1 MAPALKPGFVEAAGR
16 TASNIELPWRV
27 LSLLNVFRLLLPMLL
42 LLVFFFNAPTNSVG
56 AHQPGMFIGIAVA
69 YFAFAL
75 VCIQTIQSRSPS
87 AEWQAMVQLVVD
99 AIAMSLLIHASG
111 GVSSGLGTLL
121 VLPTGA
127 TATIL
132 ARRYA
137 LLGTSL
143 VTLALL
149 VETTISFLQGASSRA
164 DFLITGLTG
173 ASLFAITLLAIPFAA
188 RLRESEALAQQRE
201 IDIANLNEL
210 NEFIVQ
216 HLRESILVV
225 DETDNVRLINETAA
239 RLLKGGAVPGGATLA
254 SISPRLAYLIEA
266 WRRQASDRRDT
277 VGEVVGADGGTI
289 IRPHFVALSD
299 SGSGPVLVFL
309 EDTSLIAERAQQS
322 KLAALGRLSASIA
335 HEIRNPVGAMSHA
348 GQLLRES
355 PTLTA
360 DDRHLTDIIEKNGV
374 RVSHI
379 IENVLQLSR
388 RDTTKQERFN
398 VSEWLSAFVTE
409 YEQTMQMEPARS
421 VSMRTPHPACSRYS
435 SIRRT
440 CTRCS
445 GTCATTRSGTA
456 IAAIQRSAS
465 TSAPDAYRQPA
476 ARFSRSRT
484 AATASIPPR
493 PNASS
498 SRSSRPARAAPG
510 SASSSR
516 ANCARPTARCSSTSR
531 DPPVVAFSAS
541 FSPIHAAGKDDDR
554 SQQRQAPRA
563 GRGRRAGHP

>member
-1 MAPALKPGFVEAAGR
+1 MRALVKFAPMTRALKTELQESLGAATG
-16 TASNIELPWRV
+16 IELPWRV

-56 AHQPGMFIGIAVA
+56 ARQPGMFIGIAVA

-75 VCIQTIQSRSPS
+75 VCIHTIQSRTPS
-87 AEWQAMVQLVVD
+87 AEWQAMIQLVVD
-99 AIAMSLLIHASG
+99 AIAMSLLIHSSG
-111 GVSSGLGTLL
+111 GVSSGLATLL

-127 TATIL
+127 AATIL
-132 ARRYA
+132 PRRYA

-149 VETTISFLQGASSRA
+149 LETTISFLQGDNSHA

-188 RLRESEALAQQRE
+188 RLRDSEALARQRE

-225 DETDNVRLINETAA
+225 DENDSVRLINETAA
-239 RLLKGGAVPGGATLA
+239 RLLKGGAVPAGATLA
-254 SISPRLAYLIEA
+254 SLSPRLAFLIEA
-266 WRRQASDRRDT
+266 WRRQSSDRRDT

-289 IRPHFVALSD
+289 IRPHFVALSE
-299 SGSGPVLVFL
+299 GVAGPVLVFL
-309 EDTSLIAERAQQS
+309 EDTSLVAERAQQS

-355 PTLTA
+355 PGLTA

-388 RDTTKQERFN
+388 RDTTKQERFD
-398 VSEWLSAFVTE
+398 VSEWLRTFVTE
-409 YEQTMQMEPARS
+409 YQQTLQLDATAFRVAVDATPGMLEVQFDPSHLHQVLWNLCDNALRHGCNGDPARH
-421 VSMRTPHPACSRYS
+421 VDVCAGRIPATGRPFLEVADRGEGIDPVQAERIFEPFFTTGAGGTGLGLFISRELCQTNGALLLYE
-435 SIRRT
+435 
-440 CTRCS
+440 
-445 GTCATTRSGTA
+445 
-456 IAAIQRSAS
+456 
-465 TSAPDAYRQPA
+465 
-476 ARFSRSRT
+476 
-484 AATASIPPR
+484 PR
-493 PNASS
+493 PAG
-498 SRSSRPARAAPG
+498 G
-510 SASSSR
+510 SIFRIIFA
-516 ANCARPTARCSSTSR
+516 
-531 DPPVVAFSAS
+531 DP
-541 FSPIHAAGKDDDR
+541 R
-554 SQQRQAPRA
+554 RWE
-563 GRGRRAGHP
+563 GR